1 MHLLLWPC
9 QQAVL
14 SFNFRSSPSRYTYEI
29 YLKQI
34 SPSHILY
41 DSPQTPP
48 PLEALLG
55 GMPLPVFPEHLALAS
70 SFISPCSTVDA
81 DLLVCSPQRHSER
94 LEACLSSL
102 YLQHLVPHPS
112 HFKYSNVWWPTDWTN
127 ESIHRWTIFRRIEWW
142 MMKRHD
148 AVVAPKLNK

>member
-70 SFISPCSTVDA
+70 SFVSPCSTVDA
-81 DLLVCSPQRHSER
+81 DLLVCSPQDTVSALRHVFHPYISNTLYHIPHILSTQMFDDQQTEQMNQFTD
-94 LEACLSSL
+94 ELSSGEL
-102 YLQHLVPHPS
+102 S
-112 HFKYSNVWWPTDWTN
+112 DG
-127 ESIHRWTIFRRIEWW
+127 
-142 MMKRHD
+142 
-148 AVVAPKLNK
+148 